1 MENFLNVFFVSII
14 FKGAV
19 NKKVQFVSSHQNHGK
34 LFLDTNVI
42 NIFLNK
48 NFENCYLWDLAS
60 LKIKLGGGGDQ

>member
-19 NKKVQFVSSHQNHGK
+19 NKKSSICQFSSK
-34 LFLDTNVI
+34 SWETFLETNVI